1 MSKEITYKE
10 VWDNLSKIDCSD
22 KVEKKGKLSYLSWAW
37 AWGILQ
43 EHYPQAQYIF
53 YQGEGDVPYVR
64 YPDGTG
70 EVRCRVSID
79 NLTRE
84 MTLCVM
90 DFKNNAVKNPNSSQ
104 VNNSKMRCLT
114 KCLAMFGLGHYIYAG
129 EDLPEDIDDDMPE
142 LDDESK
148 EDKEPVKKD
157 KPITEL
163 KNVVEEKSKPVETP
177 TEDVEVDKGYGT
189 EAWAELFVKSFLE
202 LAKLN
207 KTKDAMT
214 SYYKTNTK
222 DLATLRDSF
231 PKIKADLDSE
241 LKTIVSNLKED

>member
-1 MSKEITYKE
+1 MSDKELTYKE
-10 VWDNLSKIDCSD
+10 VWDKLSKIDCSD
-22 KVEKKGKLSYLSWAW
+22 KIEKKGKLTYLSWAW

-43 EHYPQAQYIF
+43 EHYPQAQYLF
-53 YQGEGDVPYVR
+53 YQGEDDVPYVR

-129 EDLPEDIDDDMPE
+129 EDLPEDVEDDIDN
-142 LDDESK
+142 LDDETESK
-148 EDKEPVKKD
+148 EEP
-157 KPITEL
+157 T
-163 KNVVEEKSKPVETP
+163 PVETP
-177 TEDVEVDKGYGT
+177 TEDVEADKGYGT
-189 EAWAELFVKSFLE
+189 EEWAELFVKSFLE
-202 LAKLN
+202 LSKLS
-207 KTKDAMT
+207 KTKEAMT
-214 SYYKTNTK
+214 SYYKNNTK
-222 DLATLRDSF
+222 DLATLRDNF
-231 PKIKADLDSE
+231 PKMKADLDSE

>member
-1 MSKEITYKE
+1 MSKELTYKE

-22 KVEKKGKLSYLSWAW
+22 KIEKKGKLTYLSWAW

-43 EHYPQAQYIF
+43 EHYPQAQYLF
-53 YQGEGDVPYVR
+53 YQGEDDVPYVK

-70 EVRCRVSID
+70 EVRCRISID

-129 EDLPEDIDDDMPE
+129 EDLPEDVEDEIE
-142 LDDESK
+142 NLDDETESK
-148 EDKEPVKKD
+148 EEP
-157 KPITEL
+157 T
-163 KNVVEEKSKPVETP
+163 PVETP
-177 TEDVEVDKGYGT
+177 TEDVEADKGYGT
-189 EAWAELFVKSFLE
+189 EEWAELFVKSFLE
-202 LAKLN
+202 LSKLS
-207 KTKDAMT
+207 KTKEAMT
-214 SYYKTNTK
+214 SYYKNNTK
-222 DLATLRDSF
+222 DLATLRDNF
-231 PKIKADLDSE
+231 PKMKADLDSE

>member
-1 MSKEITYKE
+1 MSDKELTYKE
-10 VWDNLSKIDCSD
+10 VWDKLSKIDCSD
-22 KVEKKGKLSYLSWAW
+22 KIEKKGKLTYLSWAW

-43 EHYPQAQYIF
+43 EHYPQAQYLF
-53 YQGEGDVPYVR
+53 YQGEDDVPYVK

-70 EVRCRVSID
+70 EVRCRISID

-129 EDLPEDIDDDMPE
+129 EDLPEDVEDEIE
-142 LDDESK
+142 NLDDETESK
-148 EDKEPVKKD
+148 EEP
-157 KPITEL
+157 T
-163 KNVVEEKSKPVETP
+163 PVETP
-177 TEDVEVDKGYGT
+177 TEDVEADKGYGT
-189 EAWAELFVKSFLE
+189 EEWAELFVKSFLE
-202 LAKLN
+202 LSKLS
-207 KTKDAMT
+207 KTKEAMT
-214 SYYKTNTK
+214 SYYKNNTK
-222 DLATLRDSF
+222 DLATLRDNF
-231 PKIKADLDSE
+231 PKMKADLDSE

>member
-1 MSKEITYKE
+1 MADNKELTYKE
-10 VWDNLSKIDCSD
+10 VWDKLSKIDCSD
-22 KVEKKGKLSYLSWAW
+22 KIEKKGKLTYLSWAW

-43 EHYPQAQYIF
+43 EHYPQAQYLF
-53 YQGEGDVPYVR
+53 YQGEDDVPYVK

-70 EVRCRVSID
+70 EVRCRISID

-129 EDLPEDIDDDMPE
+129 EDLPEDVEDEIE
-142 LDDESK
+142 NLDDETESK
-148 EDKEPVKKD
+148 EEP
-157 KPITEL
+157 T
-163 KNVVEEKSKPVETP
+163 PVETP
-177 TEDVEVDKGYGT
+177 TEDVEADKGYGT
-189 EAWAELFVKSFLE
+189 EEWAELFVKSFLE
-202 LAKLN
+202 LSKLS
-207 KTKDAMT
+207 KTKEAMT
-214 SYYKTNTK
+214 SYYKNNTK
-222 DLATLRDSF
+222 DLATLRDNF
-231 PKIKADLDSE
+231 PKMKADLDSE

>member
-1 MSKEITYKE
+1 MSDKELTYKE
-10 VWDNLSKIDCSD
+10 VWDKLSKIDCSD
-22 KVEKKGKLSYLSWAW
+22 KIEKKGKLTYLSWAW

-43 EHYPQAQYIF
+43 EHYPQAQYLF
-53 YQGEGDVPYVR
+53 YQGEDDVPYVK

-70 EVRCRVSID
+70 EVRCRISID

-129 EDLPEDIDDDMPE
+129 EDLPEDVEDDIDN
-142 LDDESK
+142 LDDETESK
-148 EDKEPVKKD
+148 KEP
-157 KPITEL
+157 T
-163 KNVVEEKSKPVETP
+163 PVETP
-177 TEDVEVDKGYGT
+177 TEDVEADKGYGT
-189 EAWAELFVKSFLE
+189 EEWAELFVKSFLE
-202 LAKLN
+202 LSKLS
-207 KTKDAMT
+207 KTKEAMT
-214 SYYKTNTK
+214 SYYKNNTK
-222 DLATLRDSF
+222 DLATLRDNF
-231 PKIKADLDSE
+231 PKMKADLDSE